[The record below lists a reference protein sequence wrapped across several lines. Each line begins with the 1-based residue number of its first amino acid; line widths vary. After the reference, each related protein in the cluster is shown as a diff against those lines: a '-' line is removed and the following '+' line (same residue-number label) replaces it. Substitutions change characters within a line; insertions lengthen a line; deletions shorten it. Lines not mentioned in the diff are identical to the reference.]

1 MNALNVDGC
10 TVTDNNSAYTG
21 LGGAAGRIF
30 NVDIQ
35 QSTFSPAHLTG
46 VCVGDSVRWTSR
58 AYYSANAAH
67 STISDSGQAESWDS
81 GTLNLGAAYMYTF
94 TNAGN
99 FTYYSAQAQ
108 STMTGS
114 VNVANCTSNNL
125 LTTGIDILGGGDD
138 ITLNGVVVS
147 GYGLG
152 LAMEGGDLHMAS
164 STTIIGDSA
173 AVEVTNVDLSTN
185 GAVLSAD
192 DTYGIGL
199 DVVSENGNHVLDLTS
214 LSVNAGIG
222 VLADGHSDFRWNG
235 GVAQGST
242 VLKTANG
249 ASGSLE
255 NMSGIFAHPT
265 FGDVPA
271 PWEQTASC
279 YSVDPTYIATNG
291 GCGGV
296 ATQIDAGAFSTVTSI
311 GNGVLNNGALIPGV
325 TLPSRLVVDSD
336 AIVHEGNLLDLTI
349 THMGDNP
356 SSDVGLYIRSLAQ
369 ATNLDTG
376 ETVSVPGG
384 QSAYVSPS
392 WRSSAGRTI
401 TIDGV
406 LWDWLGTNFA
416 NEADDMMPGAV
427 AVNATTQAH
436 LRVTWDSNYLFAAL
450 VGPTF
455 VSTDGLFY
463 LDTVP
468 GGSSTGDMWHS
479 QHTLPI
485 QADYMLWMED
495 LNNWGLRKVMPT
507 GNWVDVT
514 SSCPQIDSSI
524 FVGNPA
530 TTTPVSEFRIPWS
543 CLGNPTEEVRWIAM
557 VQWDSPFGQDG
568 QVAGVF
574 PEQPFNNTMTT
585 GQTFGQFGTFNLVG
599 GDLPAS
605 GDAPVTLDDHLLL
618 FRTYTGS
625 STTPGAPHVYQ
636 ILVKVRNAEGDYW
649 DWDDSNAPV
658 IMTQNQDIS
667 IDILRAKPVIENL
680 VDVEYNEDSG
690 QHTITLTDKGLD
702 LQDTSESLVWSVTDA
717 PTNTHSYPTPY
728 DYTLTGQS
736 LEIDTLE
743 NQFGGHR
750 LQLTVTDSHG
760 LSATQTMEVGIW
772 NVNDAPVIC
781 NTNRFDC
788 MPVFYD
794 DGDGNLNVHDE
805 NFNGLITKDLGD
817 TSNASRSYIVDMANE
832 QTQSDWNNEAV
843 PQVYTWTED
852 EGTCVPF
859 ATEITSNVLTIGENT
874 SNEAGGD
881 CDIVLDLSDGASEN
895 DAADSVTVNFI
906 VNPV

>member
-1 MNALNVDGC
+1 M
-10 TVTDNNSAYTG
+10 
-21 LGGAAGRIF
+21 
-30 NVDIQ
+30 
-35 QSTFSPAHLTG
+35 
-46 VCVGDSVRWTSR
+46 
-58 AYYSANAAH
+58 
-67 STISDSGQAESWDS
+67 
-81 GTLNLGAAYMYTF
+81 
-94 TNAGN
+94 
-99 FTYYSAQAQ
+99 
-108 STMTGS
+108 
-114 VNVANCTSNNL
+114 
-125 LTTGIDILGGGDD
+125 GGGDD

-152 LAMEGGDLHMAS
+152 LAMDGGELHMAS
-164 STTIIGDSA
+164 STTIIGDNT

-185 GAVLSAD
+185 GAVLVASNG
-192 DTYGIGL
+192 TYGVAL
-199 DVVSENGNHVLDLTS
+199 DVVSDSGNDALDLTG
-214 LSVNAGIG
+214 LSVNAAIG

-242 VLKTANG
+242 VLKTVNG

-296 ATQIDAGAFSTVTSI
+296 TTQIDAGAFSTVTSI
-311 GNGVLNNGALIPGV
+311 GNGVLNNGALITGL
-325 TLPSRLVVDSD
+325 TLPSRLTVDSD

-349 THMGDNP
+349 THMGANP

-369 ATNLDTG
+369 AENLDTG
-376 ETVSVPGG
+376 EMVNVPGG

-401 TIDGV
+401 TVDGV
-406 LWDWLGTNFA
+406 LWDWLGSNFA

-427 AVNATTQAH
+427 ALNATTQAH
-436 LRVTWDSNYLFAAL
+436 LRVTWDSNYMFAAL

-463 LDTVP
+463 LDTAP

-524 FVGNPA
+524 FVGNPF

-543 CLGNPTEEVRWIAM
+543 CLGSPAEEVRWIAM

-680 VDVEYNEDSG
+680 VDVEYDEDSG
-690 QHTITLTDKGLD
+690 QHTITLTDKGVD
-702 LQDTSESLVWSVTDA
+702 LQDTSESLVWAVTDA

-750 LQLTVTDSHG
+750 LQLTVTDSDG

-859 ATEITSNVLTIGENT
+859 VTEIGSNVLTIAENT

-895 DAADSVTVNFI
+895 DAASSVTVNFI
-906 VNPV
+906 VNPVNDQPIIKDFNAQENVYVETANGSLQLDWFWDVVEDDENADNLTCRITKPTHVGQRSHLG

>member
-1 MNALNVDGC
+1 MLV
-10 TVTDNNSAYTG
+10 YT
-21 LGGAAGRIF
+21 
-30 NVDIQ
+30 
-35 QSTFSPAHLTG
+35 
-46 VCVGDSVRWTSR
+46 SV
-58 AYYSANAAH
+58 A
-67 STISDSGQAESWDS
+67 
-81 GTLNLGAAYMYTF
+81 
-94 TNAGN
+94 
-99 FTYYSAQAQ
+99 
-108 STMTGS
+108 
-114 VNVANCTSNNL
+114 
-125 LTTGIDILGGGDD
+125 
-138 ITLNGVVVS
+138 
-147 GYGLG
+147 
-152 LAMEGGDLHMAS
+152 
-164 STTIIGDSA
+164 
-173 AVEVTNVDLSTN
+173 
-185 GAVLSAD
+185 
-192 DTYGIGL
+192 
-199 DVVSENGNHVLDLTS
+199 
-214 LSVNAGIG
+214 
-222 VLADGHSDFRWNG
+222 
-235 GVAQGST
+235 
-242 VLKTANG
+242 
-249 ASGSLE
+249 
-255 NMSGIFAHPT
+255 
-265 FGDVPA
+265 
-271 PWEQTASC
+271 
-279 YSVDPTYIATNG
+279 
-291 GCGGV
+291 
-296 ATQIDAGAFSTVTSI
+296 
-311 GNGVLNNGALIPGV
+311 
-325 TLPSRLVVDSD
+325 
-336 AIVHEGNLLDLTI
+336 
-349 THMGDNP
+349 
-356 SSDVGLYIRSLAQ
+356 LAQ

-524 FVGNPA
+524 FVGNPF

-658 IMTQNQDIS
+658 IMTTEPGHLN
-667 IDILRAKPVIENL
+667 R
-680 VDVEYNEDSG
+680 
-690 QHTITLTDKGLD
+690 
-702 LQDTSESLVWSVTDA
+702 
-717 PTNTHSYPTPY
+717 YPACKAC
-728 DYTLTGQS
+728 
-736 LEIDTLE
+736 
-743 NQFGGHR
+743 HR
-750 LQLTVTDSHG
+750 ELG
-760 LSATQTMEVGIW
+760 RRGI
-772 NVNDAPVIC
+772 
-781 NTNRFDC
+781 
-788 MPVFYD
+788 
-794 DGDGNLNVHDE
+794 
-805 NFNGLITKDLGD
+805 
-817 TSNASRSYIVDMANE
+817 
-832 QTQSDWNNEAV
+832 
-843 PQVYTWTED
+843 
-852 EGTCVPF
+852 
-859 ATEITSNVLTIGENT
+859 
-874 SNEAGGD
+874 
-881 CDIVLDLSDGASEN
+881 
-895 DAADSVTVNFI
+895 
-906 VNPV
+906 